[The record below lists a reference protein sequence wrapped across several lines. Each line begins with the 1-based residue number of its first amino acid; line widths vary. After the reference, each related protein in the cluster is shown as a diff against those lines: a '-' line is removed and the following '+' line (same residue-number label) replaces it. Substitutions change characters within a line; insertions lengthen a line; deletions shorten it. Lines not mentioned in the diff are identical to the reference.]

1 MSSVDVGAEKPD
13 PAVFLAALS
22 KANVEASEAIHVG
35 DQRRSDVVGAQR
47 VGIHPVLLDRGGW
60 HKDIMDCV
68 RINNLNELESLLNDA
83 PTSLLINGNT

>member
-22 KANVEASEAIHVG
+22 KANVEAYEAVHVG
-35 DQRRSDVVGAQR
+35 DQRRAEVGGAQR

-60 HKDIMDCV
+60 HKDKTDCV
-68 RINNLNELESLLNDA
+68 
-83 PTSLLINGNT
+83 